1 MIFVPIIASMHIQT
15 EIRRFIPKFTI
26 SVILIN
32 SVFFIRTVFVRFP
45 GLVKTDDLVF

>member
-1 MIFVPIIASMHIQT
+1 MPILGSRHIQN

-32 SVFFIRTVFVRFP
+32 SVFFIRTVFIRFP
-45 GLVKTDDLVF
+45 GLVKIDDIIF